1 MHDHACW
8 IYDDDGERRDAVVE
22 YFADGLRAG
31 QRLLYVGGHPAERLR
46 DDLERLDGVES
57 LVADSAL
64 HVVSLDDVEGAADP
78 RDAERRLEA
87 YAAAAEQ
94 AVADGYAGLRVAV
107 AVAGLGGG
115 PETHD
120 ALTRWESLVDRA
132 IVSRPLTALCLYDR
146 RELPDRLLADLA
158 SVHPLSHGS
167 VGAPAFR
174 VFARPDAVA
183 LEGEVDYF
191 SAADLGRL
199 LDITLR
205 DDGEVVIDLGGLGF
219 VDHHGV
225 MALAERARPLGDRH
239 GLSFQNVPHPVAR
252 LSEVMGVAL

>member
-8 IYDDDGERRDAVVE
+8 IYDDDGERREAVVE
-22 YFADGLRAG
+22 YFADGLRAE

-46 DDLERLDGVES
+46 DDLEGLDGVES
-57 LVADSAL
+57 LVADGAL
-64 HVVSLDDVEGAADP
+64 HVLSLDDIEGAAD
-78 RDAERRLEA
+78 RSDAEARLEA
-87 YAAAAEQ
+87 YAAAAER

-107 AVAGLGGG
+107 AVAELGGD
-115 PETHD
+115 PEAHD
-120 ALTRWESLVDRA
+120 AHTRWETLVDRA

-146 RELPDRLLADLA
+146 RKLPDRLMADLA
-158 SVHPLSHGS
+158 SVHPVSHGS
-167 VGAPAFR
+167 AGAPAFR
-174 VFARPDAVA
+174 VFARPDALA

-205 DDGEVVIDLGGLGF
+205 DDGEVLDLGGLGF

-225 MALAERARPLGDRH
+225 MALAERARPLGDGHR
-239 GLSFQNVPHPVAR
+239 LTFQNVPHPVAR

>member
-8 IYDDDGERRDAVVE
+8 IYEDAGERREAVVE
-22 YFADGLRAG
+22 YFVDGLRSG
-31 QRLLYVGGHPAERLR
+31 QRLLYAGGHPIQRLR
-46 DDLERLDGVES
+46 GDLEGLDGVEA
-57 LVADSAL
+57 LVADGAL
-64 HVVSLDDVEGAADP
+64 HVLSLEDIERTVRAD
-78 RDAERRLEA
+78 DAERRIEA

-107 AVAGLGGG
+107 AVAGLGGD

-120 ALTRWESLVDRA
+120 GLTRWESLVDRA

-158 SVHPLSHGS
+158 SVHPVSHDS
-167 VGAPAFR
+167 AGAPAFR

-191 SAADLGRL
+191 SASDLGRL
-199 LDITLR
+199 LDITL
-205 DDGEVVIDLGGLGF
+205 DDDDEVMLDLGGLGF

-225 MALAERARPLGDRH
+225 MALATRH

>member
-8 IYDDDGERRDAVVE
+8 IYENDGERREGVVE
-22 YFADGLRAG
+22 YFAGGLEAG
-31 QRLLYVGGHPAERLR
+31 QRLLYVGSRPAERLR
-46 DDLERLDGVES
+46 DDLQGLNGVES
-57 LVADSAL
+57 LVADGAL
-64 HVVSLDDVEGAADP
+64 HVLSLDDIEGAAEP
-78 RDAERRLEA
+78 SDAERRLDA

-107 AVAGLGGG
+107 AVAGLGGD

-120 ALTRWESLVDRA
+120 AHTRWESLVDRA

-158 SVHPLSHGS
+158 SVHPVSHGS
-167 VGAPAFR
+167 AGAPAFR
-174 VFARPDAVA
+174 VFARPGALV

-205 DDGEVVIDLGGLGF
+205 DDGEVVLDLGGLGF

-225 MALAERARPLGDRH
+225 MALAERAGRLGDRH
-239 GLSFQNVPHPVAR
+239 GIRFQNVPHPVVR
-252 LSEVMGVAL
+252 LSEVMGVVL

>member
-8 IYDDDGERRDAVVE
+8 IYENDGERRKAVVE
-22 YFADGLRAG
+22 YFADGIRAA
-31 QRLLYVGGHPAERLR
+31 QRLLYVGGSPAARLR
-46 DDLERLDGVES
+46 DDLEGLSGVES
-57 LVADSAL
+57 LVADGAL
-64 HVVSLDDVEGAADP
+64 HVLSLDDIEGAADRSDP
-78 RDAERRLEA
+78 ERRLEA

-94 AVADGYAGLRVAV
+94 AVADGYTGVRVAV
-107 AVAGLGGG
+107 AVAGLDGA

-120 ALTRWESLVDRA
+120 AHTRWESLVDRA

-146 RELPDRLLADLA
+146 RELPDHLLADLA
-158 SVHPLSHGS
+158 SVHPVSHGS
-167 VGAPAFR
+167 AGAPAFR
-174 VFARPDAVA
+174 VFALPDALA
-183 LEGEVDYF
+183 LAGEVDYF

-205 DDGEVVIDLGGLGF
+205 DDGEMVLDLGGLGF

-225 MALAERARPLGDRH
+225 MALAERARPLGERH
-239 GLSFQNVPHPVAR
+239 GLTFQNVPHPVAR